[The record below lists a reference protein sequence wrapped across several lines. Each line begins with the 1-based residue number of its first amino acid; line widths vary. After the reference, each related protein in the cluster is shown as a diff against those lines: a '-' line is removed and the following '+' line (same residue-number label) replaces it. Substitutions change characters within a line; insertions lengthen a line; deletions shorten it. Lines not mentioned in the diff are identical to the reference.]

1 MVNPGGKSVVL
12 PRILPET
19 MVVNVEVEKLVVAST
34 TAPKKL
40 VDVNVQLLKVEL
52 DKFVPDKSSEEEN
65 VSDVYVFP
73 WPITTMV
80 TRLLSLTCS

>member
-73 WPITTMV
+73 
-80 TRLLSLTCS
+80 